1 MKLSETMSADF
12 AGASPCRW
20 RTVLEMLEAQAG
32 CIPDRE
38 AILSP
43 GGLALDYRGLY
54 AVVDRLRLALAGLG
68 IGGDDRV
75 AVVLPN
81 GPEMAVAF
89 LACTAAATCAPLN
102 QAYQEAEFDF
112 YLSDLDAKALI
123 TSDGVAPAAVRA
135 AKARGLAVL
144 ALSRDGLFT
153 IEGRGAGGGVNAEV
167 PEGGRTALVLHTSG
181 TTARPKQV
189 PLTHANLCA
198 SADNIRATLQL
209 TPEDRCMNVM
219 PLFHIHGL
227 AAALLASLA
236 AGASVVCT
244 SGFDGL
250 RFHSLLAK
258 IQPTWY
264 TAVPTMHQVVVDRAP
279 RDFDAARANPRLRF
293 IRSCSAALAPRLMSD
308 VESVFAVPIV
318 EAYGMTEAA
327 HQMSANPL
335 PPGIR
340 KPASVG
346 SEAGC
351 QIAVMDDAGS
361 ILETGQSGEVVIRG
375 GSVMAGYHASPE
387 ANRTSFTNGW
397 FRTGDRGHLDAEGYL
412 YLTGRL
418 KEIIN
423 RGGEKISPRE
433 VDDVLMNFPGIREAV
448 TFAMPHR
455 TLGEDVA
462 AAVVLR
468 EGATATEKQIRDHAA
483 GSLASFKVPRRIV
496 FVSEVPK
503 GPTGKMQRIGL
514 AGRLGIES

>member
-1 MKLSETMSADF
+1 MNGDSA
-12 AGASPCRW
+12 GVRSRRW
-20 RTVLEMLEAQAG
+20 STILEMLEAQAG
-32 CIPDRE
+32 SIPTRE
-38 AILSP
+38 AIVSP
-43 GGLALDYRGLY
+43 SGFSLDYRSLY
-54 AVVDRLRLALAGLG
+54 STVDRLRLKLAQLG
-68 IGGDDRV
+68 IDGHDRV

-89 LACTAAATCAPLN
+89 LACAAAATCAPLN
-102 QAYQEAEFDF
+102 PAYQEAEFDY
-112 YLSDLDAKALI
+112 YLADLDAKALI
-123 TSDGVAPAAVRA
+123 TSDGAAPAAVRA
-135 AKARGLAVL
+135 AEARGLPVL
-144 ALSRDGLFT
+144 GLSRDGSFT
-153 IEGRGAGGGVNAEV
+153 IEGAGASAAVRADLPASDRV
-167 PEGGRTALVLHTSG
+167 ALVLHTSG

-189 PLTHANLCA
+189 PLTHANLCV
-198 SADNIRATLQL
+198 SADNIRATLEL

-236 AGASVVCT
+236 TGASVVCT

-250 RFHSLLAK
+250 RFHSLLAR

-264 TAVPTMHQVVVDRAP
+264 TAVPTMHQVIVDRAP
-279 RDFDAARANPRLRF
+279 RELDTAHANQRLRF

-308 VESVFAVPIV
+308 VENLFAVPMV
-318 EAYGMTEAA
+318 EAYGMTEAS
-327 HQMSANPL
+327 HQMAVNPL
-335 PPGIR
+335 PPGTR

-346 SEAGC
+346 PEAGC
-351 QIAVMDDAGS
+351 RIAIMDDAGNL
-361 ILETGQSGEVVIRG
+361 LETGQSGEVVIRG
-375 GSVMAGYHASPE
+375 EGVMAGYHANPE

-397 FRTGDRGHLDAEGYL
+397 FRTGDRGHLDADGYL

-433 VDDVLMNFPGIREAV
+433 VDDVLMSFPGIREAV

-455 TLGEDVA
+455 TLGEEVA

-468 EGATATEKQIRDHAA
+468 EGAAATEKQIRDHASA
-483 GSLASFKVPRRIV
+483 RLAPFKVPRRIV

>member
-1 MKLSETMSADF
+1 
-12 AGASPCRW
+12 
-20 RTVLEMLEAQAG
+20 MLEVQAG
-32 CIPDRE
+32 SSPARE
-38 AILSP
+38 AIASP
-43 GGLALDYRGLY
+43 GGFSLDYRGLY
-54 AVVDRLRLALAGLG
+54 STVDRLRLKLAHLG
-68 IGGDDRV
+68 VGGHDRV
-75 AVVLPN
+75 VVVLPN

-89 LACTAAATCAPLN
+89 LACAAAATCAPLN
-102 QAYQEAEFDF
+102 PAYQEAEFDF

-123 TSDGVAPAAVRA
+123 TSDSVAPAAVRA
-135 AKARGLAVL
+135 AEARGLPVL
-144 ALSRDGLFT
+144 GLSRDGLFT
-153 IEGRGAGGGVNAEV
+153 IEGRGRNGAVHASL
-167 PEGGRTALVLHTSG
+167 PTGGRTALVLHTSG

-189 PLTHANLCA
+189 PLTHANLCV
-198 SADNIRATLQL
+198 SADNIRATLEL

-250 RFHSLLAK
+250 RFHALLAK

-264 TAVPTMHQVVVDRAP
+264 TAVPTMHQVIVDRAP
-279 RDFDAARANPRLRF
+279 REIEAARANKRLRF

-308 VESVFAVPIV
+308 VENLFAVPMV
-318 EAYGMTEAA
+318 EAYGMTEAS
-327 HQMSANPL
+327 HQMAVNPL
-335 PPGIR
+335 PPGTR

-346 SEAGC
+346 PEAGC
-351 QIAVMDDAGS
+351 RIAIMDDAGNL
-361 ILETGQSGEVVIRG
+361 LETGQSGEVVIQG
-375 GSVMAGYHASPE
+375 EGVMAGYHGNPE

-397 FRTGDRGHLDAEGYL
+397 FRTGDRGHLDADGYL

-433 VDDVLMNFPGIREAV
+433 VDDVLMSFPGIREAV
-448 TFAMPHR
+448 TFALPHR
-455 TLGEDVA
+455 TLGEEVA
-462 AAVVLR
+462 AAVVLK
-468 EGATATEKQIRDHAA
+468 EGVSATEKQIRDHASV
-483 GSLASFKVPRRIV
+483 SLASFKVPRRIV